1 MVSNKKSYSA
11 MACRAS
17 HA

>member
-1 MVSNKKSYSA
+1 MISNKKSYFT
-11 MACRAS
+11 MACRAY